1 VEERPSADSI
11 KALIAAMLELAH
23 MVAEVAIV
31 LCPRD
36 PMAVDTASPNFLK

>member
-11 KALIAAMLELAH
+11 KAFIAAMLELAH
-23 MVAEVAIV
+23 MVAAVAIV